1 MKPALLMAA
10 LIPVLLGAH
19 EQTELPAA
27 IQLWNAGKVAFGVFV
42 PNDAAARAAAYNNP
56 LYDFLFLNLEQRYDA
71 ALIKILVQGLRGAAS
86 QPRKT
91 LIVRIPPVE
100 REGAD
105 ITKARITEV
114 FALGGDGV
122 AVPQVRGLDE
132 ASQVLW
138 FFRDTGLNVWSPAN
152 RQGDKLAMLMIED
165 PGALGEVNEIADLK
179 GYSVLACGIGSLTL
193 ALGGDRAAAEAGNQR
208 VLAETKRAK
217 LVNMITTTTGD
228 VEQRVRQ
235 GYLALIAVGPE
246 AERAIRLGRAL
257 GPR

>member
-1 MKPALLMAA
+1 MIALVPAL
-10 LIPVLLGAH
+10 VGAR

-27 IQLWNAGKVAFGVFV
+27 IQLWNAGKVAFGVFA
-42 PNDAAARAAAYNNP
+42 PNDAAARTAAYNSP

-71 ALIKILVQGLRGAAS
+71 ALVKTVAEGLRSATR

-100 REGAD
+100 RDGAD

-122 AVPQVRGLDE
+122 TVPHVRGLDE
-132 ASQVLW
+132 ATQVLW

-165 PGALGEVNEIADLK
+165 PGALAQVSEIADLK
-179 GYSVLACGIGSLTL
+179 GYSVLACGIGSLAQ

-217 LVNMITTTTGD
+217 LVNMITTTPQD
-228 VEQRVRQ
+228 VELRVRQ
-235 GYLALIAVGPE
+235 GYLALIALGTD
-246 AERAIRLGRAL
+246 ADRAIRLGRAL